1 MSSLLAMGCLTASAQ
16 KEAKTEYVFT
26 PHWYLQ
32 AQVGG
37 QYTLGELSFKDLI
50 SPNAQLGVGYQF
62 NKVIGARFA
71 LNSWQSKAGQTTWK
85 MAAQPVN
92 NGFDAA
98 ETQMVNKWKWNYIA
112 PMIDATFNLT
122 NLFCEYNP
130 NRLVTVGVFG
140 GIGANIG
147 FGNDEANESVIAEN
161 LEYLWDGSKIR
172 FAARAGANVDFR
184 LSDKVSLGVELQAT
198 TLNDHYNSKR
208 AGNADWY
215 FNALAGVKYNLGKT
229 YTTRKVEPVA
239 PVERV
244 IERIVEKPVPAPVTE
259 KVEKPCC
266 EKKAEPG
273 ETLRRDIFFTISSN
287 VISAAEAKKVDDI
300 VAYMKKYPE
309 AKVTVTGYADK
320 GTGNNT
326 INDRIAAKRAKIVVD
341 ELVRKGISRDRI
353 TSASKGSRVQPF
365 ADNVKNR
372 VSICIA
378 E

>member
-184 LSDKVSLGVELQAT
+184 LSDKVSLGVALQAT

-266 EKKAEPG
+266 EKKAEPR

-287 VISAAEAKKVDDI
+287 VISSTEAKKVDDI

>member
-32 AQVGG
+32 AQIGG

-85 MAAQPVN
+85 MGTELGSNGYAAT
-92 NGFDAA
+92 
-98 ETQMVNKWKWNYIA
+98 ETKMVNKWKWNYIA

-147 FGNDEANESVIAEN
+147 FGNDEANDCAIAEN

-184 LSDKVSLGVELQAT
+184 LSDKVSLGVELQAS

-244 IERIVEKPVPAPVTE
+244 IERIVEKAVPAPVTE

-266 EKKAEPG
+266 EKKAEPR

-287 VISAAEAKKVDDI
+287 VISSTEAKKVDDI

>member
-266 EKKAEPG
+266 EKKAEPR

-341 ELVRKGISRDRI
+341 ELVRKGVSRDRI
-353 TSASKGSRVQPF
+353 TSESKGSRVQPF

>member
-71 LNSWQSKAGQTTWK
+71 LNSCQSKAGQTTWK

-266 EKKAEPG
+266 EKKAEPR

-287 VISAAEAKKVDDI
+287 VISSTEAKKVDDI

>member
-32 AQVGG
+32 AQIGG

-71 LNSWQSKAGQTTWK
+71 LNSWQSKAGQTTWNL
-85 MAAQPVN
+85 APELGN
-92 NGFDAA
+92 NGYAA
-98 ETQMVNKWKWNYIA
+98 TETKMVNKWKWNYIA

-147 FGNDEANESVIAEN
+147 FGNDEANESLIAEN

-341 ELVRKGISRDRI
+341 ELVRKGVSRDRI

>member
-1 MSSLLAMGCLTASAQ
+1 MG
-16 KEAKTEYVFT
+16 TE
-26 PHWYLQ
+26 
-32 AQVGG
+32 
-37 QYTLGELSFKDLI
+37 LGS
-50 SPNAQLGVGYQF
+50 NGY
-62 NKVIGARFA
+62 
-71 LNSWQSKAGQTTWK
+71 
-85 MAAQPVN
+85 AAT
-92 NGFDAA
+92 
-98 ETQMVNKWKWNYIA
+98 ETKMVNKWKWNYIA

-244 IERIVEKPVPAPVTE
+244 IERIVEKAVPAPVTE

-266 EKKAEPG
+266 EKKAEPR

-287 VISAAEAKKVDDI
+287 VISSTEAKKVDDI

>member
-62 NKVIGARFA
+62 NKVIGVRFA

-147 FGNDEANESVIAEN
+147 FGNDEANDCAIAEN

-259 KVEKPCC
+259 KVEKACC
-266 EKKAEPG
+266 EKKAEPR

-287 VISAAEAKKVDDI
+287 VISSTEAKKVDDI

>member
-62 NKVIGARFA
+62 NKVIGVRFA

-147 FGNDEANESVIAEN
+147 FGNDEANESLIAEN

-266 EKKAEPG
+266 EKKAEPR

-341 ELVRKGISRDRI
+341 ELVRKGVSRDRI

>member
-62 NKVIGARFA
+62 NKVIGVRFA

-147 FGNDEANESVIAEN
+147 FGNDEANDCAIAEN

-266 EKKAEPG
+266 EKKAEPR

-287 VISAAEAKKVDDI
+287 VISSTEAKKVDDI

>member
-215 FNALAGVKYNLGKT
+215 FNALAGIKYNFGKT

-266 EKKAEPG
+266 EKKAEPR

-287 VISAAEAKKVDDI
+287 VISSTEAKKVDDI

>member
-266 EKKAEPG
+266 EKKAEPR

-341 ELVRKGISRDRI
+341 ELVRKGVSRDRI
-353 TSASKGSRVQPF
+353 TSDSKGSRVQPF

>member
-147 FGNDEANESVIAEN
+147 FGNDEANDCAIAEN

-341 ELVRKGISRDRI
+341 ELVRKGVSRDRI

>member
-62 NKVIGARFA
+62 NKVIGVRFA

-266 EKKAEPG
+266 EKKAEPR

-341 ELVRKGISRDRI
+341 ELVRKGVSRDRI
-353 TSASKGSRVQPF
+353 TSDSKGSRVQPF

>member
-32 AQVGG
+32 AQIGG

-85 MAAQPVN
+85 MGTELGSNGYAAT
-92 NGFDAA
+92 
-98 ETQMVNKWKWNYIA
+98 ETKMVNKWKWNYIA

-147 FGNDEANESVIAEN
+147 FGNDEANDCAIAEN

-215 FNALAGVKYNLGKT
+215 FNALAGVNYNLGKT
-229 YTTRKVEPVA
+229 YTTRKVELVA

-266 EKKAEPG
+266 EKKAEPR

-287 VISAAEAKKVDDI
+287 VISSTEAKKVDDI